1 MVFGELTE
9 YQKRRFQQMKRCPIC
24 GRPIDVGESFQVV
37 KVRRSKAIYY
47 TFIHDACIINRDLY
61 AEFERSEAYAKKE
74 N

>member
-47 TFIHDACIINRDLY
+47 TFIHDTCIINRDLY
-61 AEFERSEAYAKKE
+61 AEFERGDSYATKE